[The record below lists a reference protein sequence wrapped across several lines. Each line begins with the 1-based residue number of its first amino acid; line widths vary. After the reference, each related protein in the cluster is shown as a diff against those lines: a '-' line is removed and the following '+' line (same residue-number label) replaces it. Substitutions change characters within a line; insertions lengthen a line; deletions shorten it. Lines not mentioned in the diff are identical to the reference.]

1 MSGRYEGIYR
11 VNAED
16 LGNEPDSMAVQG
28 RRVGQGRRGRS
39 GVDRGLSAARP
50 AIYGLVHPLAAI
62 AAAHL
67 PLVAAYLIMRA

>member
-1 MSGRYEGIYR
+1 
-11 VNAED
+11 
-16 LGNEPDSMAVQG
+16 MAVQG